1 MKLTAIIILSACL
14 TASVNG
20 YCQKVTISE
29 KNASLEKVFKEIKK
43 QTGYVF
49 FYDVNIFDGAK
60 PVAIQ
65 VKDVAIEQAL
75 KEILQDQLLDF
86 SIENKT
92 IAIVKKEP
100 SIINEQTPLPPP
112 PIIVRGHVVN
122 EVGEPVRA
130 TVTVKGAGKGATST
144 NDNGEFAM
152 VVKDLQGSLVFSAV
166 GIEILEIKLD
176 GRTELT
182 VNVKTKV
189 SVLDEVHMIAYGT
202 TTRRLSTG
210 SISKIKGE
218 DMRKQPV
225 ENPMLALGGRVPGLQ
240 ITQINGMAGG
250 AVSITVR
257 GRNSL
262 GAGTEPLYIID
273 GVPFAH
279 TQTSVSFSN
288 GVIAQTLGGLAN
300 ATNGTSPFVTL
311 NAADIE
317 SIEVLKD
324 ADATAIYGSR
334 GSNGVVLITTRKVKT
349 NRTSVDASFY
359 TGWGRPTIMPEM
371 LNTQQYVAMRKEA
384 FKNDGIVPT
393 ASNATDLMVWDT
405 TRYNDWAKI
414 LMGETAR
421 SYDAQVHFSGGNEQT
436 RFSLSTGYHRE
447 TPVFYGNMFDDRIH
461 VRANV
466 THHSIDKKFSLTLS
480 TGYNIDNNN
489 INTTDMGLL
498 LTL

>member
-14 TASVNG
+14 TASVHG
-20 YCQKVTISE
+20 YGQKVSISE

-60 PVAIQ
+60 PVTIQ

-75 KEILQDQLLDF
+75 KEILQDQLLDY

-92 IAIVKKEP
+92 IAIVKKDP
-100 SIINEQTPLPPP
+100 SIINEQTLLPPQ

-144 NDNGEFAM
+144 NDNGEFAI
-152 VVKDLQGSLVFSAV
+152 VVKDLQGSLIISAV

-182 VNVKTKV
+182 VNVKTKAG
-189 SVLDEVHMIAYGT
+189 VLDEVQMMAYGT

-218 DMRKQPV
+218 DIRKQPV
-225 ENPMLALGGRVPGLQ
+225 ENPMLALGGRAPGLQ
-240 ITQINGMAGG
+240 VTQVNGMAGG
-250 AVSITVR
+250 AVSISIR

-262 GAGTEPLYIID
+262 GAGSEPLYIID

-279 TQTSVSFSN
+279 SPTNVTFAN
-288 GVIAQTLGGLAN
+288 GVTAQTLGGLTNN

-311 NAADIE
+311 NTADIE

-324 ADATAIYGSR
+324 
-334 GSNGVVLITTRKVKT
+334 
-349 NRTSVDASFY
+349 
-359 TGWGRPTIMPEM
+359 
-371 LNTQQYVAMRKEA
+371 
-384 FKNDGIVPT
+384 
-393 ASNATDLMVWDT
+393 
-405 TRYNDWAKI
+405 
-414 LMGETAR
+414 
-421 SYDAQVHFSGGNEQT
+421 
-436 RFSLSTGYHRE
+436 
-447 TPVFYGNMFDDRIH
+447 
-461 VRANV
+461 
-466 THHSIDKKFSLTLS
+466 
-480 TGYNIDNNN
+480 
-489 INTTDMGLL
+489 
-498 LTL
+498 

>member
-60 PVAIQ
+60 PVTIQ
-65 VKDVAIEQAL
+65 VKDVAIEQVL
-75 KEILQDQLLDF
+75 KEILQDQLLDY

-92 IAIVKKEP
+92 IAIVKKDP
-100 SIINEQTPLPPP
+100 SIINEQTLLPPP

-130 TVTVKGAGKGATST
+130 TVTVKSTGKAATST
-144 NDNGEFAM
+144 NDNGEFAI
-152 VVKDLQGSLVFSAV
+152 VVKDLQGSLIVSAV

-182 VNVKTKV
+182 VNVKTKA
-189 SVLDEVHMIAYGT
+189 SVLDEVQMMAYGT

-218 DMRKQPV
+218 DIRKQTV
-225 ENPMLALGGRVPGLQ
+225 ENPMLALGGRAPGLQ
-240 ITQINGMAGG
+240 ITQVNGMAGG
-250 AVSITVR
+250 AVSINVR

-262 GAGTEPLYIID
+262 GAGSEPLYIID

-279 TQTSVSFSN
+279 SLSNVFFSN
-288 GVIAQTLGGLAN
+288 GVSAQTLGGLTN

-317 SIEVLKD
+317 SIEILKD

-334 GSNGVVLITTRKVKT
+334 GSNGVILITTRKGKSGNTHVDINIFSGT
-349 NRTSVDASFY
+349 NKVTRTLKV
-359 TGWGRPTIMPEM
+359 
-371 LNTQQYVAMRKEA
+371 LNTQQYL
-384 FKNDGIVPT
+384 G
-393 ASNATDLMVWDT
+393 
-405 TRYNDWAKI
+405 
-414 LMGETAR
+414 
-421 SYDAQVHFSGGNEQT
+421 
-436 RFSLSTGYHRE
+436 
-447 TPVFYGNMFDDRIH
+447 
-461 VRANV
+461 
-466 THHSIDKKFSLTLS
+466 
-480 TGYNIDNNN
+480 
-489 INTTDMGLL
+489 
-498 LTL
+498 